1 MVFFI
6 IMCYLHLI
14 YWKLCYVNRKIAK
27 SFVDTA
33 KATARFAPNRVC
45 LYFTFSY
52 HVCTHFAW
60 PSFLKYKHCL
70 FTLSVHTLCFWT
82 FVYTS
87 TLCKCTLASTS
98 LPSVLSANHR
108 IALNYMLCSDWF
120 IKHLMMMM
128 MTMDLNCCLLT
139 QPFCPA
145 ERAV

>member
-1 MVFFI
+1 MGIKNCKF
-6 IMCYLHLI
+6 
-14 YWKLCYVNRKIAK
+14 LCGHR
-27 SFVDTA
+27 

-45 LYFTFSY
+45 LHFTFSY

-60 PSFLKYKHCL
+60 PSFLKNEHYL
-70 FTLSVHTLCFWT
+70 LTLSVHTLCFDQFRFCT

-98 LPSVLSANHR
+98 LPSALSSNHR
-108 IALNYMLCSDWF
+108 RALIYLLCSNWF
-120 IKHLMMMM
+120 IKHLMTMMM
-128 MTMDLNCCLLT
+128 MMMKDLNCCLLT